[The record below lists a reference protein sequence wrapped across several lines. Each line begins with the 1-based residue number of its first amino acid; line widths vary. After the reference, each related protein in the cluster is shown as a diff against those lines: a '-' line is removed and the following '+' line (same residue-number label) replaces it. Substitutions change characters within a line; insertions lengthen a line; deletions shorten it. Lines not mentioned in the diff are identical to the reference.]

1 MVKNIR
7 QLTISVLAIVF
18 VLFYIIIKVTKSLV
32 VSCDVEVN
40 DIVEYR

>member
-1 MVKNIR
+1 MVKNFR
-7 QLTISVLAIVF
+7 QLVISVLAIVF
-18 VLFYIIIKVTKSLV
+18 MLFYITVKIAKSLV